1 MVAQAETN
9 TIEILKQFSYAVRD
23 KDIEVISLLLSP
35 TGVFAAQDGELGTIQ
50 VFKDTFIQW
59 LNSRLKTAEIT
70 GIEYDTCI
78 HCSMGSPVVLF
89 NDGQFP
95 RIIADDSEKI
105 MTGLML
111 EVNDGLITGI
121 SFCYS
126 FAHRENRCHFEV
138 LGDRVKELTAQGMPL
153 MQACNTVVEKY
164 GIKQSI
170 NNSNKSKF
178 NNIKNNPK

>member
-1 MVAQAETN
+1 MNAKMVAQAETN
-9 TIEILKQFSYAVRD
+9 TSEILKQFSYAVRD

-50 VFKDTFIQW
+50 VCKDTFIQW

-70 GIEYDTCI
+70 KIDYDSCI

-95 RIIADDSEKI
+95 RIIADDSEKT

-111 EVNDGLITGI
+111 EVSDGPITGI

-126 FAHRENRCHFEV
+126 FAHRENRCHFEIM
-138 LGDRVKELTAQGMPL
+138 GDRVKDLTAQGVPL
-153 MQACNTVVEKY
+153 MQACNMIVDRY
-164 GIKQSI
+164 GIK
-170 NNSNKSKF
+170 SNRS
-178 NNIKNNPK
+178 